1 MALAPPEGVGGSV
14 PGCSAAPVRCL
25 TPGRSHLNFGPAVV
39 PVWPGAGGPVGPW
52 HGGRRTGET
61 TMAKVARSCEPACRV
76 RHSRACRR
84 APPGAS
90 PREATEHKFA
100 LDQKRK
106 GAEQQMRSG
115 LPRKGTAGLHA
126 NDLRHRAGLVCRT
139 ATALRLP
146 VGSIKRRQS
155 GSRSASFRS
164 SA

>member
-1 MALAPPEGVGGSV
+1 MAMALAPLEAWGVSV

-61 TMAKVARSCEPACRV
+61 TMAKVVNDVARSCEPACRV
-76 RHSRACRR
+76 RHSRACRL

-90 PREATEHKFA
+90 PREAAEHKFA

-106 GAEQQMRSG
+106 GAERANAFRFA
-115 LPRKGTAGLHA
+115 PKG
-126 NDLRHRAGLVCRT
+126 HR
-139 ATALRLP
+139 
-146 VGSIKRRQS
+146 
-155 GSRSASFRS
+155 RSARQ
-164 SA
+164 